1 MKRSRA
7 HVSGTVIFAY
17 TLFKKITMLIGCV
30 AIYAMVTNQDVNLL
44 LMDLLEITIQVVV
57 TFYTHANELSNTID
71 IKV

>member
-1 MKRSRA
+1 MLA
-7 HVSGTVIFAY
+7 VLLFFAY

-44 LMDLLEITIQVVV
+44 LLDLLEITIQVVV
-57 TFYTHANELSNTID
+57 TFYTHANELTNTID

>member
-1 MKRSRA
+1 MLA
-7 HVSGTVIFAY
+7 VLLFFAY

-57 TFYTHANELSNTID
+57 TFYTHANEL
-71 IKV
+71 

>member
-1 MKRSRA
+1 MLA
-7 HVSGTVIFAY
+7 VLLFFAY

-57 TFYTHANELSNTID
+57 TFYTHANELTNTID

>member
-1 MKRSRA
+1 MLA
-7 HVSGTVIFAY
+7 VLLFFAY

-57 TFYTHANELSNTID
+57 TFYTHANELANTID

>member
-1 MKRSRA
+1 MLA
-7 HVSGTVIFAY
+7 VLLFFAY

>member
-1 MKRSRA
+1 MLA
-7 HVSGTVIFAY
+7 VLLFFAY

-44 LMDLLEITIQVVV
+44 LMDLLDITIQVVV
-57 TFYTHANELSNTID
+57 TFYTHANELANTID

>member
-1 MKRSRA
+1 MLA
-7 HVSGTVIFAY
+7 VLLFFAY

-57 TFYTHANELSNTID
+57 TFYTHANELANTID
-71 IKV
+71 M

>member
-1 MKRSRA
+1 MLA
-7 HVSGTVIFAY
+7 VLLFFAY

-44 LMDLLEITIQVVV
+44 LMDLLEITIQVVM
-57 TFYTHANELSNTID
+57 TFYTHANELANTID